1 MSMKVLIISTS
12 LRTNSNSDIL
22 ARKCVRGAL
31 GAGHEVEYV
40 SLKGKS
46 IEYCIGCLSCIK
58 SGSCVLKDDVKDIME
73 KVKRQKSLYLR
84 LLYTIMKCVVK

>member
-31 GAGHEVEYV
+31 DAGHEVEYV

-46 IEYCIGCLSCIK
+46 IEYCI
-58 SGSCVLKDDVKDIME
+58 VLDV
-73 KVKRQKSLYLR
+73 YLVSR
-84 LLYTIMKCVVK
+84 VVVVY